1 MAYVHIQS
9 AATALLLV
17 VSGAPLLAE
26 SPKPVSPPVN
36 SQMAPPPAPRK
47 MTFETDVYPERPFT
61 KADIDCAVDELGPEG
76 REQVVEVFIKPI
88 SVTAGRDAK
97 SRSVL
102 PYILPA
108 LEKCEKSMKQPM
120 SVLGAV
126 TFHLLGRI
134 AGDHYFARA
143 QEAKIDL
150 PALRTWFA
158 AQPETLRTTWFGKSM
173 DIGFAD
179 AELLRM
185 LAELET
191 AKVPTDP
198 MINDIELTRQVL
210 KSLVIEARLNMGL
223 ASF

>member
-1 MAYVHIQS
+1 MAYYRFTSGIL
-9 AATALLLV
+9 ALIL
-17 VSGAPLLAE
+17 SIFAAPLLAE
-26 SPKPVSPPVN
+26 SSKPVPPSPRMM
-36 SQMAPPPAPRK
+36 S
-47 MTFETDVYPERPFT
+47 FEKEVFPERPFT
-61 KADIDCAVDELGPEG
+61 KADIDCAVDELGP
-76 REQVVEVFIKPI
+76 
-88 SVTAGRDAK
+88 AGRDQVVDNFIKQIGSGASRDTK
-97 SRSVL
+97 ARSVL

-108 LEKCEKSMKQPM
+108 LEKCEKSMKQPA
-120 SVLGAV
+120 SILGAV

-143 QEAKIDL
+143 TDAKFDL
-150 PALRTWFA
+150 PALRKWFS
-158 AQPETLRTTWFGKSM
+158 AQPESLRTTWFGKSM

-185 LAELET
+185 LAELDT

-210 KSLVIEARLNMGL
+210 KSLVIEARLNAGL

>member
-9 AATALLLV
+9 AAAALLLAV
-17 VSGAPLLAE
+17 LGAPLLAQ
-26 SPKPVSPPVN
+26 SPKPVPPPVN

-61 KADIDCAVDELGPEG
+61 KADVDCAVDELGPAG
-76 REQVVEVFIKPI
+76 REQVIEVFIKPI
-88 SVTAGRDAK
+88 SVSASRDAK
-97 SRSVL
+97 ARSVL

-108 LEKCEKSMKQPM
+108 LEKCEKSLKQPM
-120 SVLGAV
+120 SVLGPV

-134 AGDHYFARA
+134 AGDHYFAKA
-143 QEAKIDL
+143 QAAKFDL
-150 PALRTWFA
+150 AGLRTWFA

-185 LAELET
+185 FSELDA

-198 MINDIELTRQVL
+198 MINDVELTRLVL
-210 KSLVIEARLNMGL
+210 KSLVVEARLNAGL
-223 ASF
+223 GSF